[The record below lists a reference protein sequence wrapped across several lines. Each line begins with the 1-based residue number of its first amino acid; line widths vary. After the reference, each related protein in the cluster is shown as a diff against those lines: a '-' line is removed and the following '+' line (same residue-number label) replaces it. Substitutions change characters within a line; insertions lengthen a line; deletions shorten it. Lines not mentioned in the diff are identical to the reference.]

1 MGKFDGVLLVSD
13 FDDTLYDSHHRVPE
27 RNRRALDYFRSQGG
41 RFTVATGRAR
51 RTFAPFHDLV
61 PLDAPVVLSNGS
73 AIYDFSKNEM
83 LEQTFLPPSA
93 PVDFAAILDRFPSVG
108 AEVYHAEDIYAWNPN
123 DITQAHMKKVGGGY
137 TVLPFH
143 RMPTPWTKAILQQ
156 ERDVLRPVQQW
167 LLERWGDRYEAI
179 FSNNYYLEI
188 TAKGSTKGDF
198 VAKVADML
206 DIRPENLY
214 CVGDNQND
222 LSMLRR
228 SSIPFAPANCAQEVK
243 DWGATVLCHCDEGV
257 IGDIVDILDRRYS

>member
-1 MGKFDGVLLVSD
+1 
-13 FDDTLYDSHHRVPE
+13 
-27 RNRRALDYFRSQGG
+27 
-41 RFTVATGRAR
+41 
-51 RTFAPFHDLV
+51 
-61 PLDAPVVLSNGS
+61 
-73 AIYDFSKNEM
+73 M

-93 PVDFAAILDRFPSVG
+93 PADFAAILDRFPSVG